1 MELIKEKELSKIIK
15 NNFNLKE
22 ILLELDGI
30 VEGHISFVKA
40 VCQYKHK
47 EGVLYIFDLLNNM
60 KMNLVYQYRIL
71 YDEKNKILMINSDN
85 GQDIK
90 LTVLEK

>member
-47 EGVLYIFDLLNNM
+47 EGVLYMFDLLINM
-60 KMNLVYQYRIL
+60 NFVYQYRIL

>member
-1 MELIKEKELSKIIK
+1 MEWIKEKELSKIIK

-60 KMNLVYQYRIL
+60 KMNFVYQYRIL

>member
-60 KMNLVYQYRIL
+60 KMNFVYQYRIL

>member
-1 MELIKEKELSKIIK
+1 M
-15 NNFNLKE
+15 NF
-22 ILLELDGI
+22 
-30 VEGHISFVKA
+30 
-40 VCQYKHK
+40 
-47 EGVLYIFDLLNNM
+47 
-60 KMNLVYQYRIL
+60 VYQYRIL